1 MQSQRTA
8 ARLPDGLRI
17 YAIGDIHGRA
27 DLLVA
32 LLRQIDADCTLYPSS
47 RPIVV
52 FIGDYSDLG
61 PASREVLDLLLGCK
75 RTKETVFL
83 KGNHEN
89 FVHRFLSEPA
99 VLDEW
104 RLCGGLETLVSH
116 GLKPSINPGAAE
128 QRRLAKALAKSMP
141 KPHLEFLES
150 LKLSFSCGDFLFVH
164 AGIRPGVPIRKQ
176 REEDLLWIREEF
188 LSCKQRFEKFVVHGH
203 TPVQTPD
210 VRSNRIN
217 IDTGAFAT
225 GRLTCIVIEAAS
237 IVELID
243 VRDWIRNAASIRLA
257 QNAQTRI
264 ESAAPTR
271 LNRSGA
277 SRNKWLPDLI

>member
-1 MQSQRTA
+1 MWNSPSLQSECAA

-32 LLRQIDADCTLYPSS
+32 LLRQIDADCTLYPSG

-52 FIGDYSDLG
+52 FIGDYSDRG
-61 PASREVLDLLLGCK
+61 PASREVLDLLLGYK

-83 KGNHEN
+83 KGNHET
-89 FVHRFLSEPA
+89 FVPRFLSEPA

-104 RLCGGLETLVSH
+104 RLCGGLETLVSY

-128 QRRLAKALAKSMP
+128 PQRLAKALAKSIP

-164 AGIRPGVPIRKQ
+164 AGIRRGVPIRKQ

-188 LSCKQRFEKFVVHGH
+188 LSCEQRFEKFVVHGH
-203 TPVQTPD
+203 TPVRTLD

-225 GRLTCIVIEAAS
+225 GRLTCIVIEGAS

-243 VRDWIRNAASIRLA
+243 VRDWIRNAAEIHGQGWRLLRRPVVTGA
-257 QNAQTRI
+257 LPYI
-264 ESAAPTR
+264 G
-271 LNRSGA
+271 RS
-277 SRNKWLPDLI
+277 

>member
-1 MQSQRTA
+1 VWIPWSSQNEPAA

-27 DLLVA
+27 DLLES
-32 LLRQIDADCTLYPSS
+32 LLLQIDEDCRLRPSR

-52 FIGDYSDLG
+52 FIGDYIDRG

-83 KGNHEN
+83 KGNHET

-104 RLCGGLETLVSH
+104 RLCGGLETLVSY

-128 QRRLAKALAKSMP
+128 QRRLAKALAKSIP

-164 AGIRPGVPIRKQ
+164 ADIRPGVPIRKQ

-188 LSCKQRFEKFVVHGH
+188 LSCEQRFEKFVVHGH
-203 TPVQTPD
+203 TPVRTPD
-210 VRSNRIN
+210 IRSNRIN

-225 GRLTCIVIEAAS
+225 GRLTCIVIEGAS

-264 ESAAPTR
+264 ESAA
-271 LNRSGA
+271 
-277 SRNKWLPDLI
+277 